1 MSNKQDV
8 PGALT
13 IRTTSDTAEI
23 APVRRQLEAFVES
36 HGFDDKSVGEVGLC
50 VNEAIANIIRH
61 AYRGE
66 GGQPIE
72 LTASVVGDDLEIA
85 LRDWGGGIQPGPLPE
100 HKIDP
105 MNPGGLGLL
114 CLGRLMQRVT
124 FTPQQPGMLLEMT
137 KKRVE
142 NVPK

>member
-1 MSNKQDV
+1 MSDSTQGSA
-8 PGALT
+8 PEALT
-13 IRTTSDTAEI
+13 IRTTSDPSEI
-23 APVRRQLEAFVES
+23 APVRRQIEAFVGS
-36 HGFDDKSVGEVGLC
+36 HGFGEKAVAEVGLC

-61 AYRGE
+61 AYQGE

-72 LTASVVGDDLEIA
+72 LTASIVTDELEIA
-85 LRDWGGGIQPGPLPE
+85 LRDWGGGIKPGPLPE

-114 CLGRLMQRVT
+114 CLGRLMDRVT

-137 KKRVE
+137 KKRTQI
-142 NVPK
+142 